1 MVSPIVS
8 EEAVMFTP
16 GGGRLGTLLN
26 GAFDGLLA
34 DVAARQLSTGRFI
47 EHQVT
52 ELESA
57 ICGLPEGSEV
67 SFLVVPAAQFPAHA
81 WQLLLDRE
89 AVGISAD
96 IDSGEVTEIRVDSME
111 TATGVVE
118 EMLIAGRPVAQR
130 EDDGV
135 LVVLAPVT
143 RLLVAG
149 AGPIAQAIARQGE
162 LLGWKC
168 ALESRP
174 EMVAGVCA
182 TLSPLDAVVVLGHDV
197 EASSRCL
204 MSALESDSG
213 YIGALGSAN
222 MQRSRADWLAYRD
235 VTDLSRVHGPAGL
248 NIGAQGPE
256 EIAVSVSAEIISV
269 LRLTTF

>member
-1 MVSPIVS
+1 MYDIALSVAACARSGTRADVAWMVSPIVS

-168 ALESRP
+168 A
-174 EMVAGVCA
+174 
-182 TLSPLDAVVVLGHDV
+182 
-197 EASSRCL
+197 
-204 MSALESDSG
+204 
-213 YIGALGSAN
+213 
-222 MQRSRADWLAYRD
+222 
-235 VTDLSRVHGPAGL
+235 
-248 NIGAQGPE
+248 
-256 EIAVSVSAEIISV
+256 
-269 LRLTTF
+269 